1 LTAVPQSD
9 GLRTIRVILGED
21 DFIAREGISRLLESL
36 DGFQLAAACGD
47 LSSLEDAVERERPDA
62 VLTDIRMPPTGTDE
76 GIRLARSL
84 RSSHP
89 EVGVVVLSQHVEP
102 LYALALFED
111 GSQGRAYLLKE
122 RLADT
127 GELAR
132 ALREVVAGGSVV
144 DSRVVDEVL
153 GQRRRQADSRVA
165 RLTPRER
172 ETLALVAEGRSNGS
186 IAAAFGITRRAVE
199 RHINAIFSKL
209 ELTDP
214 IGMDRRVTAALLY
227 LAEGDGAD
235 SA

>member
-1 LTAVPQSD
+1 MPAAPPPD

-36 DGFQLAAACGD
+36 DGFELAAACGD
-47 LSSLEDAVERERPDA
+47 LASLEEAVERERPDA

-76 GIRLARSL
+76 GIRLARAL
-84 RSSHP
+84 RASHP

-172 ETLALVAEGRSNGS
+172 ETLALVAEGLSNGA
-186 IAAAFGITRRAVE
+186 IADTLGITRRAVE

-214 IGMDRRVTAALLY
+214 VGVDRRVTATLVY
-227 LAEGDGAD
+227 LAEGDGA
-235 SA
+235 A